1 MIRPR
6 YLPDSIVVQLVSV
19 SAFSHSLD
27 PFLTFLET
35 ETHLNDWGQ
44 DSSYLVTDS
53 ETEGR

>member
-27 PFLTFLET
+27 PFLTFLAT
-35 ETHLNDWGQ
+35 EAHLNDWGQ
-44 DSSYLVTDS
+44 DSSYLITDS